1 MAETPY
7 LLDDIIFIQEKKI
20 NIKEFV
26 NLQGYYLILKY
37 IDNNIIMIFYNIKD
51 LDGIKYELKMKLDDI
66 YKLNNIF
73 KIFNSIEEI
82 YNAIIKLIDEN

>member
-37 IDNNIIMIFYNIKD
+37 INNDIIMIFYNIKD